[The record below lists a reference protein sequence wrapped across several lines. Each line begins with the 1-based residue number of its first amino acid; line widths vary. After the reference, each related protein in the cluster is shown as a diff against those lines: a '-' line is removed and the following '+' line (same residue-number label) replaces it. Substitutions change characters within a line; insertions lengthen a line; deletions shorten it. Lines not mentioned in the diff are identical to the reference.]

1 MYEYTFGELE
11 GALVSRHLHISYM
24 IVHGLCCHADES
36 SRTKRSIE
44 KVPTILL
51 DCYKMPLYSTKVS
64 SCEPY
69 PQRVS
74 RVAESLREDRGPS
87 PLPTGFS
94 IARAVVASCDSHL

>member
-24 IVHGLCCHADES
+24 IVHGSCCHADES

-51 DCYKMPLYSTKVS
+51 DCSKNAALLD
-64 SCEPY
+64 
-69 PQRVS
+69 
-74 RVAESLREDRGPS
+74 ESQQLRA
-87 PLPTGFS
+87 LPVTGLVTWLKAHERS
-94 IARAVVASCDSHL
+94 EVLSATYWI